1 MENKGKTQVH
11 FVVENLRKIMNDNN
25 MSGSQFADRIN
36 MPEAKLN
43 KILNGRQNLKIDE
56 ISEIA
61 RKLQMR
67 EIDLYTY
74 PEKYYPINKDDSIT
88 KALLTIE
95 LRDDLKE
102 QILNLVFKNSNIELL
117 NS

>member
-1 MENKGKTQVH
+1 MENKEKTQVH

-67 EIDLYTY
+67 EIDL
-74 PEKYYPINKDDSIT
+74 S
-88 KALLTIE
+88 
-95 LRDDLKE
+95 
-102 QILNLVFKNSNIELL
+102 
-117 NS
+117 

>member
-1 MENKGKTQVH
+1 MDSKEKGKVH
-11 FVVENLRKIMNDNN
+11 FVVENLRKIMNDSN
-25 MSGSQFADRIN
+25 MNGSQFAEKID
-36 MPEAKLN
+36 MPEAKFN
-43 KILNGRQNLKIDE
+43 KILNGKQNLKIDE

-67 EIDLYTY
+67 EIDLFTY
-74 PEKYYPINKDDSIT
+74 PEKYYPTNKDDSIT
-88 KALLTIE
+88 KAILTIE

-102 QILNLVFKNSNIELL
+102 QILNMVFGNSNIILQ